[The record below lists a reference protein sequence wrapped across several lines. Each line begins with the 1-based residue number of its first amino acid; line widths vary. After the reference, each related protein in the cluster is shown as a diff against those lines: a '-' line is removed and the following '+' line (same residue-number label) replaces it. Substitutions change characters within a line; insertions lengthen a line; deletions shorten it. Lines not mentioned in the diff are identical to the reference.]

1 MDFSSLVIPM
11 PPGFCT
17 GCSRPF
23 TVASSKRANKKSKG
37 IGAVIWLHRSVKAA
51 NAAKPV
57 NVLPTQAA
65 PVARDPLPSRLT
77 GDAALLAAIGN
88 TLAALSLPELVEMSE
103 ANARDVATA
112 QGSLERL
119 LKVQYLID
127 ETIQKRTQQ

>member
-1 MDFSSLVIPM
+1 M
-11 PPGFCT
+11 
-17 GCSRPF
+17 
-23 TVASSKRANKKSKG
+23 
-37 IGAVIWLHRSVKAA
+37 
-51 NAAKPV
+51 
-57 NVLPTQAA
+57 
-65 PVARDPLPSRLT
+65 ARDPLPSRLT